1 MAKMSGQDM
10 AAGAQKAMEEC
21 ALGVTAGAS
30 QQQQARPLE
39 AAEDLL
45 CPICMNDIEKA
56 AYVAFCLHRFCLE
69 CIQQWA
75 ERKATCPICR
85 RPFHRLLHSVR
96 ADDDYQEY
104 VVVSSTRR
112 RRDVARERD
121 RSRSPHRQ
129 SSPHNSTAD
138 HSPSAP
144 GRRPVGRDP
153 ASGEDAIRGPSN
165 TTSQQAPT
173 SGTSGEPTRLS
184 TGQHPAGP
192 TAAPR
197 ASFRTVLRRAL
208 RLDFCYLQ

>member
-1 MAKMSGQDM
+1 MSGQDM

-21 ALGVTAGAS
+21 ALDVTAGAS

-129 SSPHNSTAD
+129 SSPHNSPLTTA
-138 HSPSAP
+138 
-144 GRRPVGRDP
+144 
-153 ASGEDAIRGPSN
+153 
-165 TTSQQAPT
+165 
-173 SGTSGEPTRLS
+173 L
-184 TGQHPAGP
+184 QHPEGGLWDVTQHPEKMPFGGP
-192 TAAPR
+192 PTPPPSR
-197 ASFRTVLRRAL
+197 LPHPAL
-208 RLDFCYLQ
+208 LGSQPG